1 MPEFSTSIFFNTKLV
16 DTVIIRTQS
25 DTISIMEGDPKLTH
39 IDYEKVIV
47 AYSVGSNH
55 VEIFATRKG
64 GQRVYTILF
73 PEEITVYYKKE
84 VGQKND

>member
-1 MPEFSTSIFFNTKLV
+1 
-16 DTVIIRTQS
+16 
-25 DTISIMEGDPKLTH
+25 MEGDPKLTR

-47 AYSVGSNH
+47 AYSVGNNY
-55 VEIFATRKG
+55 VEVFSTRKG